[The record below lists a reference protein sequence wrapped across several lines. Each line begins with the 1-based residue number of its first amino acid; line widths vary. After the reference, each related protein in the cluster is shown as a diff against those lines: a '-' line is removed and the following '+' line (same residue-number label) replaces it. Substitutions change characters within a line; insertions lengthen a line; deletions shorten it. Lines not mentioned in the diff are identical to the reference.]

1 MNRRLGFT
9 LFELLLAI
17 ALLMALVFTLLPA
30 SHQIMSS
37 SIRAAERSDQIS
49 QLSILTDIVERS
61 MFTLVATD
69 ADGNPGLVVTETSL
83 KLVSCGVA
91 LHNDEVGDADDLQ
104 SVEISHSDNQLRIRS
119 GNGEWSGLLSGVERV
134 DFAFYDGDAWQSG
147 GGQSEAAPSAVA
159 ISVWF
164 GAPEPEGDI
173 DLEQPADLEEDDREP
188 HWRRVFS
195 VLDPA
200 SAQTSSAVVP

>member
-30 SHQIMSS
+30 SHQIMASS
-37 SIRAAERSDQIS
+37 VRAAERSDRIS

-69 ADGNPGLVVTETSL
+69 ADGNPGFVVTETAL

-104 SVEISHSDNQLRIRS
+104 TVEISHSDNQLRIRS
-119 GNGEWSGLLSGVERV
+119 GNGAWSGLLSSVERV
-134 DFAFYDGDAWQSG
+134 EFAFYDGDAWQFG
-147 GGQSEAAPSAVA
+147 GGQSEAVPFAVA

-164 GAPEPEGDI
+164 GEPEPEDLI
-173 DLEQPADLEEDDREP
+173 ELEQLAGPEEDDREP
-188 HWRRVFS
+188 DWRRVFS
-195 VLDPA
+195 VLDPSPARA
-200 SAQTSSAVVP
+200 SSVVVP